1 MWITDLLSIWSV
13 PWTHSFVHFGREW
26 SDHPE
31 AIGIEELSS
40 FGMVAMG
47 NQIVVF
53 GGIDKHGAL
62 SNKLFSCVVDQALC
76 PTSSSAPCTVSSWT
90 HQNITAG
97 VTGVPPSPRS
107 TPGVAVIAD
116 KLFVFSGGKNRIECV
131 CRLTSSRILT
141 IDFC

>member
-62 SNKLFSCVVDQALC
+62 SNKLFSCVVDQALI
-76 PTSSSAPCTVSSWT
+76 P
-90 HQNITAG
+90 ITY
-97 VTGVPPSPRS
+97 
-107 TPGVAVIAD
+107 
-116 KLFVFSGGKNRIECV
+116 
-131 CRLTSSRILT
+131 TSSRT
-141 IDFC
+141 MNTTRS

>member
-1 MWITDLLSIWSV
+1 M
-13 PWTHSFVHFGREW
+13 HFGRKW
-26 SDHPE
+26 SGHPE
-31 AIGIEELSS
+31 AIGIEELSC

-62 SNKLFSCVVDQALC
+62 SNRLFSCLVNQVVHQSGT
-76 PTSSSAPCTVSSWT
+76 TSLTVSSWT

-97 VTGVPPSPRS
+97 VAGLPPSPRS

-116 KLFVFSGGKNRIECV
+116 KLFVFSGGKNRIGCV
-131 CRLTSSRILT
+131 
-141 IDFC
+141 